1 MSDRL
6 SVGGVIRRVFDI
18 YVDQASVLLPASAV
32 VFVITGI
39 LSAVLVAAAS
49 GLAVVALLLS
59 LVANTLFTGM
69 VVELVAD
76 LQDGRRDHSAGALL
90 RSATPVLGQ
99 LILVGIVAGV
109 GIVIGFVLIVVP
121 GLILITIWS
130 VAAPVV
136 VLERPGVFAA
146 LGRSR
151 ELVRGNGWQVF
162 GVIFVLFFLVLF
174 VSSGIEIA
182 ADSAGTAAALVARV
196 VVGVLTGPFSALAA
210 AVLYFQLR
218 GAGQANLAG
227 AELAPGGAGAGS
239 AAGAFGEPGRP
250 AVDPS
255 PPAAE
260 NPTPPAG
267 GEPPPPPGQQSPPA

>member
-6 SVGGVIRRVFDI
+6 NVGGVIRRVFDI

-32 VFVITGI
+32 VFVVTGI

-59 LVANTLFTGM
+59 LVATTLFTGM

-76 LQDGRRDHSAGALL
+76 LQDGRRDHSPGELL

-109 GIVIGFVLIVVP
+109 GIVIGFLLIVVP

-174 VSSGIEIA
+174 VSSGVEIA
-182 ADSAGTAAALVARV
+182 A
-196 VVGVLTGPFSALAA
+196 VLTGPFSALAA
-210 AVLYFQLR
+210 AVLYFELR
-218 GAGQANLAG
+218 GAGQATAAG
-227 AELAPGGAGAGS
+227 AGLGTGGAGDDA
-239 AAGAFGEPGRP
+239 AAGAFGEPDRP
-250 AVDPS
+250 TVDP
-255 PPAAE
+255 PQPAAE
-260 NPTPPAG
+260 DTTPPAPD
-267 GEPPPPPGQQSPPA
+267 EPSPSPGSQSPPA